1 MVLRMRLR
9 AAKVKTAQREVTM
22 SYQALYRKWRPDNF
36 NDVKGQD
43 TIVTTLRN
51 QINADRIG
59 HAYLFC
65 GTRGTGKTSVAHLL
79 QSIIN
84 EKKNLSFNDYPLEC
98 RKQLYDA
105 LEKYWPGQL
114 KNTEIK
120 NQIEETKV

>member
-65 GTRGTGKTSVAHLL
+65 GTRGTGKTSVAKIFAKAVIV
-79 QSIIN
+79 SIRL
-84 EKKNLSFNDYPLEC
+84 KATLVVSVRHARRLRLE
-98 RKQLYDA
+98 QA
-105 LEKYWPGQL
+105 
-114 KNTEIK
+114 
-120 NQIEETKV
+120 

>member
-9 AAKVKTAQREVTM
+9 AAKVKTAQRGGNHVISGFIQKM
-22 SYQALYRKWRPDNF
+22 ASCNF

-65 GTRGTGKTSVAHLL
+65 GTRGTGKTSVAKIFAKAVNCEHPVDGNPCGECPTCKALR
-79 QSIIN
+79 
-84 EKKNLSFNDYPLEC
+84 LE
-98 RKQLYDA
+98 QA
-105 LEKYWPGQL
+105 
-114 KNTEIK
+114 
-120 NQIEETKV
+120 

>member
-65 GTRGTGKTSVAHLL
+65 GTRGTGKTSVAKIFA
-79 QSIIN
+79 SIR
-84 EKKNLSFNDYPLEC
+84 LMATLVGSVRHARRLRLE
-98 RKQLYDA
+98 QA
-105 LEKYWPGQL
+105 
-114 KNTEIK
+114 
-120 NQIEETKV
+120 

>member
-65 GTRGTGKTSVAHLL
+65 GTRGTGKLPRYLRRQLIVSIRLMATLVGSVRHARRLR
-79 QSIIN
+79 
-84 EKKNLSFNDYPLEC
+84 LE
-98 RKQLYDA
+98 QA
-105 LEKYWPGQL
+105 
-114 KNTEIK
+114 
-120 NQIEETKV
+120 